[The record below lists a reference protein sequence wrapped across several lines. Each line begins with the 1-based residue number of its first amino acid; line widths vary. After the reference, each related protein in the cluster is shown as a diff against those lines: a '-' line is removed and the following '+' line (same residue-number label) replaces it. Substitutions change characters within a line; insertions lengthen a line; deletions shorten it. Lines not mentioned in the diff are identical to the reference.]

1 MWEVSLVIVEFA
13 GKVNYQ
19 GGHSKT
25 LSVWAKPLSRAPF
38 ASSRGLSLNADA
50 PHMVFPPV
58 PDRKDVLGK
67 KKTLYWLGSKF
78 QHEGHTAK
86 PNNPSPT
93 LPSEK
98 PPEWQRICYILSYCG
113 NHTLRI
119 CRENKS
125 PTPSRKLC
133 WMFRYADE
141 ETFWKQ
147 FYFTQ
152 ICNDTVFLGQ
162 RRGWR
167 RDCIPCCWQH
177 NVRQRGRITVLFCPR
192 KMGPATS

>member
-19 GGHSKT
+19 GGYSKT

-58 PDRKDVLGK
+58 PDREDVLGK

-86 PNNPSPT
+86 PNNPSQT
-93 LPSEK
+93 LSSEK
-98 PPEWQRICYILSYCG
+98 PPEWQRICYILRDCG

-125 PTPSRKLC
+125 PTPSRKLY

-141 ETFWKQ
+141 ET
-147 FYFTQ
+147 YFENSIILLRYAT
-152 ICNDTVFLGQ
+152 ILYFL
-162 RRGWR
+162 
-167 RDCIPCCWQH
+167 D
-177 NVRQRGRITVLFCPR
+177 NVEDGGETAFPVADNITFDKEV
-192 KMGPATS
+192 G

>member
-19 GGHSKT
+19 GGYSKT

-58 PDRKDVLGK
+58 PDREDVLGK

-86 PNNPSPT
+86 PNNRPQLSPPKNPPSDRGYAIYYVT
-93 LPSEK
+93 VEIIRCAYAEK
-98 PPEWQRICYILSYCG
+98 IKVLLLLENCVECFYMLTRKHFENSFIL
-113 NHTLRI
+113 L
-119 CRENKS
+119 
-125 PTPSRKLC
+125 
-133 WMFRYADE
+133 RYATILYFLDNVE
-141 ETFWKQ
+141 DGGETAFPVAD
-147 FYFTQ
+147 
-152 ICNDTVFLGQ
+152 N
-162 RRGWR
+162 
-167 RDCIPCCWQH
+167 
-177 NVRQRGRITVLFCPR
+177 ITFDKEV
-192 KMGPATS
+192 G